1 MMFLKYWQS
10 VLRENELKRAN
21 PGLKGMQI
29 SLILMKNKAKQKQ
42 TKNFMLNSTDCKIR
56 LKAA

>member
-1 MMFLKYWQS
+1 MFLKHWQS

-29 SLILMKNKAKQKQ
+29 SLILMMNKAKQKQ
-42 TKNFMLNSTDCKIR
+42 TKNLMLNSTEGKIC